1 MRLRVTALG
10 VLSLSLP
17 VLAVGGA
24 IAVGAGPAQA
34 DIAKTPAQM
43 SAAMD
48 AMSAAMVAKSTSGW
62 RVECESWS
70 TEEGA
75 SSITMAAAPDKVA
88 VMGVMPAGSLVP
100 AIYHS
105 ASTTEW
111 VTNIDIDHP
120 YGITAANRSKVLL
133 QAGLPDNTAFLSGPW
148 KPWVSRYSIVDVVAG
163 YPAMRQ
169 GILAAVGPVSV
180 PVFFTEAGAVITFA
194 AGRAKGG
201 TWSASSTSGDTKR
214 KQFVV
219 IDPFGLLKSSSAIVE
234 SKGVVTQTFTCKTLN
249 VGIPAA
255 MPVLP
260 TPVAPLK
267 AIGPVAWKVSKTD
280 LAVEIAKAVKATVQA
295 SGDVTESRVRGEAS
309 IELDKRGL
317 KNSWSLTDIPGGTR
331 LWITDPLGGTVQRCL
346 KAKQG
351 LVTSSTCA

>member
-1 MRLRVTALG
+1 MRLRFTALG

-17 VLAVGGA
+17 VLTVGGA
-24 IAVGAGPAQA
+24 LAVGAGPAQA

-70 TEEGA
+70 SGEGV
-75 SSITMAAAPDKVA
+75 SSITMAAAPDRVA
-88 VMGVMPAGSLVP
+88 VMGMFPGGSLVP
-100 AIYHS
+100 AIYLS

-111 VTNIDIDHP
+111 VTNIDVDQP
-120 YGITAANRSKVLL
+120 LGITMANRSKVLL

-148 KPWVSRYSIVDVVAG
+148 KPWVSRYSIVDIVAG

-169 GILAAVGPVSV
+169 GILSSVGPVSV
-180 PVFFTEAGAVITFA
+180 PIFYTEAGAVITFA
-194 AGRAKGG
+194 PGRAKGG

-249 VGIPAA
+249 VGVPAA
-255 MPVLP
+255 MPVPP
-260 TPVAPLK
+260 TPVAPLTVL
-267 AIGPVAWKVSKTD
+267 GPVAWKVSNTE

-295 SGDVTESRVRGEAS
+295 SGDVTQSRVRGEAA

-317 KNSWSLTDIPGGTR
+317 KNTWSLTDIPGGTR

-346 KAKQG
+346 NAKQG
-351 LVTSSTCA
+351 LVAISTCA

>member
-180 PVFFTEAGAVITFA
+180 PVFYTEAGAVITFA

-351 LVTSSTCA
+351 LVTISTCA